1 MTNELPVSKEPVR
14 PELSANVADK
24 KPLIIVIVSAVVL
37 LLFFALIIYLLGIN
51 EVTTA
56 TVRDIS
62 IILLGLVNMFLS
74 FVLMVM
80 AIVLVYLIM
89 KINDLVQLINTE
101 IRPVMEKA
109 NETADLAKETVAVVQ
124 NRTTF
129 IGDQA
134 VKPLVNLISGIGAI
148 RAMIRL
154 LFRI

>member
-1 MTNELPVSKEPVR
+1 MTNELPVHEEPVR

-62 IILLGLVNMFLS
+62 IILLAVVNMFLG
-74 FVLMVM
+74 FVLLVM

-148 RAMIRL
+148 RAIIRL